1 MRTPAIA
8 FVASGLLAPLAFGQ
22 ETPVAPA
29 SVPVTE
35 KQEEPDDPRFWS
47 KDDGWFDVSGFLDE
61 KYGFLPIVLP
71 ITEPAVGYGAIG
83 ALAFFSQPLGAA
95 KDGLGRPSI
104 TAVGGMA
111 TENGTWGALA
121 ADSRYWFDDRL
132 QTVAAVVDASI
143 NLDFHGIGK
152 DSRLQNNPLR
162 YNLTPKAGG
171 LIGKY
176 RFGESL
182 VWGGLG
188 YAFASTKVIDGPR
201 RARGMG

>member
-1 MRTPAIA
+1 M
-8 FVASGLLAPLAFGQ
+8 
-22 ETPVAPA
+22 
-29 SVPVTE
+29 
-35 KQEEPDDPRFWS
+35 
-47 KDDGWFDVSGFLDE
+47 SGFLDE

-143 NLDFHGIGK
+143 NLDFHGIGEASPL
-152 DSRLQNNPLR
+152 DQHPLGYEIHRSADGADEVPAGRLAL
-162 YNLTPKAGG
+162 LA
-171 LIGKY
+171 
-176 RFGESL
+176 
-182 VWGGLG
+182 GLG
-188 YAFASTKVIDGPR
+188 YTFAGTRHVRRPDRHRACPTSSADASAAHPSTTWDTRDNIFTPTRGSYVELGAGITASTSASTTNSSGCS
-201 RARGMG
+201 